1 MNRAKIGYYA
11 LMCVASAVIGGCND
25 DGGAAPSPANPE
37 VCDVKLTPCL
47 IGYSCVGNACLK
59 NAAIGETCGDGFYCL
74 DNGTCDGGICKAAKK
89 EDENPNSGK
98 IGSQCTTDTQCKE
111 GTCLNRACTI
121 TAGQDEAC
129 SDSLPCASQYTCSDP
144 GKTCLKTVGI
154 GEACGETVLCR
165 IGQCVGETCTIM
177 SEADLLKTTDTD
189 GDTIPDYWD
198 RCDKDTDSDTVPDCQ
213 DPDSDGDTIPD
224 AIEAGTGRELDE
236 EPYDADGDGRYDFL
250 SADSDGN
257 GIPDAIEGICE
268 TEKDE
273 DGNVLKDEDG
283 MPVAKETCKP
293 FVLDGKIVRNL
304 DNIPLSDTDGDT
316 LPDFQSL
323 DNDGDGHVD
332 ANEISG
338 YYRSAGGVNIPGRM
352 CGSEPCAAGTPEAPW
367 DSDGDTIPDYNDPD
381 SDGDTIP
388 DWNELIYDT
397 DGDGILDIYDL
408 DSDGDTIPDSVEK
421 DWVYVSPEGQTT
433 RCVVSADC
441 DGDGLLDSL
450 EYAIACDPNIYPGA
464 AEKPI
469 FSPDSDNDGYSDAAE
484 YAAAVY
490 AIDFNQTD
498 ACLKDGNCYT
508 VIDPNSADPKNPDL
522 LKISNPE
529 QLLCDEF
536 YGVEDVFDFYFELPK
551 GGTEQNKVLSFL
563 PSVSRLD
570 LVINLDVTGSM
581 EKEINNIKAR
591 LSDTI
596 IPKTKQRVSDSAFGI
611 SAFADFPVN
620 LYAHKDNKTQ
630 TAVRYGYPVA
640 YSTYQADEPWKM
652 LSSVTTNQSE
662 LTQAVQTYALTDGA
676 DFPESGYESL
686 WQIAGADTATAETAT
701 QYAQMGIK
709 DTRYGDGNIAGWK
722 TIAPAT
728 PAEGRWGGA
737 QFRTGSL
744 PVVVHVTDAPSHN
757 STLAPG
763 LSSDGVTLLSYVYN
777 ATYIK
782 NAHSDADVH
791 QLYKDKGARL
801 ISVYRRS
808 TEDAKRNADGE
819 NIKAGAQHPVLL
831 NSSVETNAVVPVC
844 AFKEGNAWKCGEN
857 KCCTVATAEQSVDPD
872 QNNQCA
878 LSYGIL
884 DGETLSDT
892 LVDGI
897 DALVKYGTNDVA
909 ARIIGAPIA
918 GTDKTTACFIKRVE
932 AKQYVAPPQE
942 PEKSCN
948 PVAEAKKFNDE
959 NGNAPSYFNGF
970 TNFAAGT
977 SSSEKQGARLDFT
990 VVTQNDGCVDPIST
1004 SQTFSAQ
1011 IELYNPTTQ
1020 LTLGKREVYI
1030 IVPGETKSFVVN

>member
-1 MNRAKIGYYA
+1 MKRTKIGYYA
-11 LMCVASAVIGGCND
+11 LMCVASAAIGGCND
-25 DGGAAPSPANPE
+25 DGGAAPSPVNPE
-37 VCDVKLTPCL
+37 VCDAKLTPCL
-47 IGYSCVGNACLK
+47 IGYSCVGGACLK
-59 NAAIGETCGDGFYCL
+59 NAAIGETCGDGIYCL
-74 DNGTCDGGICKAAKK
+74 DNGTCADGVCKAAKK

-121 TAGQDEAC
+121 TAGAGEAC
-129 SDSLPCASQYTCSDP
+129 SDSLPCASQYTC
-144 GKTCLKTVGI
+144 GEKNICLKTVGI
-154 GEACGETVLCR
+154 GEACGETVVCR
-165 IGQCVGETCTIM
+165 IGQCVGEVCTIM

-198 RCDKDTDSDTVPDCQ
+198 RCDKDTDGDTIPDCQ

-236 EPYDADGDGRYDFL
+236 APYDADGDGIYDFL

-257 GIPDAIEGICE
+257 GIPDATEGICE
-268 TEKDE
+268 IQKDE
-273 DGNVLKDEDG
+273 EGNALKDEDG
-283 MPVAKETCKP
+283 MPVAAETCKP
-293 FVLDGKIVRNL
+293 YVLDGKIVRNI
-304 DNIPLSDTDGDT
+304 DNIPLSDSDSDT
-316 LPDFQSL
+316 IPDFQSL
-323 DNDGDGHVD
+323 DNDSDGLLDVY
-332 ANEISG
+332 EIVG
-338 YYRSAGGVNIPGRM
+338 FYRSAAGVNVPGRM
-352 CGSEPCAAGTPEAPW
+352 CGSEPCAAGSPEAPW

-388 DWNELIYDT
+388 DWNEAIYDT
-397 DGDGILDIYDL
+397 DGDGNLDIYDL

-421 DWVYVSPEGQTT
+421 DWVYVSPDGLTA

-441 DGDGLLDSL
+441 DGDGLIDSL
-450 EYAIACDPNIYPGA
+450 EYAISCDQTIYPNT

-490 AIDFNQTD
+490 AIDFNKTD
-498 ACLKDGNCYT
+498 ACVKDGNCYT
-508 VIDPNSADPKNPDL
+508 VIDPASEDVQHPNTL
-522 LKISNPE
+522 VISKPE

-551 GGTEQNKVLSFL
+551 GGAEQNKVLSFR

-581 EKEINNIKAR
+581 EKEISNIKGK

-596 IPKTKQRVSDSAFGI
+596 IPATKNRVSDSAFGI

-620 LYAHKDNKTQ
+620 LYSDKENKSD

-640 YSTYQADEPWKM
+640 YGAYQADEPWKM
-652 LSSVTTNQSE
+652 LSSVTTNQSN

-676 DFPESGYESL
+676 DYPESGYESL

-709 DTRYGDGNIAGWK
+709 ETRYGDGNIAAWK
-722 TIAPAT
+722 TIAPVT
-728 PAEGRWGGA
+728 PEAGRWGGA

-757 STLAPG
+757 STLAPN
-763 LSSDGVTLLSYVYN
+763 LSSADAVLKRYDYDTK
-777 ATYIK
+777 YIK
-782 NAHSDADVH
+782 NAHTDADVH
-791 QLYKDKGARL
+791 KLYKDKGARL

-808 TEDAKRNADGE
+808 AADAAQNADGE
-819 NIKAGAQHPVLL
+819 GIKAGAQHPVLL
-831 NSSVETNAVVPVC
+831 NSSLETNAFVPVC
-844 AFKEGNAWKCGEN
+844 AFKKGDAWKCGEN
-857 KCCTVATAEQSVDPD
+857 KCCTVATAENSVDPD
-872 QNNQCA
+872 ADNQCA
-878 LSYGIL
+878 LSYGIQ
-884 DGETLSDT
+884 DGATLTET

-909 ARIIGAPIA
+909 ARIIGSPIA
-918 GTDKTTACFIKRVE
+918 GSDKTTACFIKRVE

-948 PVAEAKKFNDE
+948 PVAEAKKFSDE

-977 SSSEKQGARLDFT
+977 SSSDAQGAQLEFT

-1020 LTLGKREVYI
+1020 LSLGKREVYI